1 MIKVVGIVLTALIIN
16 IVLKNYS
23 KEFTFLINIVCTI
36 IIFTLISKDL
46 KGIVDRLTS
55 ISNEIS
61 VLLPYIKIML
71 KILGISM
78 IAQLLSDLCRDNGEN
93 TLANQTELSAKI
105 IILVTALPLFTT
117 IMDIMI
123 GMLFIFMLILV
134 FPDVCFA
141 EEKIADY
148 QSQLDEYDLS
158 SFDLLDDDTASLL
171 DELGIDDFDYENI
184 SSNSGIWMPRGI
196 TRTSSAIR

>member
-61 VLLPYIKIML
+61 VLLPYI
-71 KILGISM
+71 SM

-123 GMLFIFMLILV
+123 GML
-134 FPDVCFA
+134 
-141 EEKIADY
+141 K
-148 QSQLDEYDLS
+148 
-158 SFDLLDDDTASLL
+158 
-171 DELGIDDFDYENI
+171 
-184 SSNSGIWMPRGI
+184 
-196 TRTSSAIR
+196 

>member
-23 KEFTFLINIVCTI
+23 KEFSFLINIVCTI

-123 GMLFIFMLILV
+123 GML
-134 FPDVCFA
+134 
-141 EEKIADY
+141 K
-148 QSQLDEYDLS
+148 
-158 SFDLLDDDTASLL
+158 
-171 DELGIDDFDYENI
+171 
-184 SSNSGIWMPRGI
+184 
-196 TRTSSAIR
+196 

>member
-46 KGIVDRLTS
+46 KGIVDRMTS

-78 IAQLLSDLCRDNGEN
+78 IAQLISDLCRDNGEN

-123 GMLFIFMLILV
+123 GML
-134 FPDVCFA
+134 
-141 EEKIADY
+141 K
-148 QSQLDEYDLS
+148 
-158 SFDLLDDDTASLL
+158 
-171 DELGIDDFDYENI
+171 
-184 SSNSGIWMPRGI
+184 
-196 TRTSSAIR
+196 

>member
-117 IMDIMI
+117 IMDTMI
-123 GMLFIFMLILV
+123 GML
-134 FPDVCFA
+134 
-141 EEKIADY
+141 K
-148 QSQLDEYDLS
+148 
-158 SFDLLDDDTASLL
+158 
-171 DELGIDDFDYENI
+171 
-184 SSNSGIWMPRGI
+184 
-196 TRTSSAIR
+196 

>member
-55 ISNEIS
+55 ISTEIS

-123 GMLFIFMLILV
+123 GML
-134 FPDVCFA
+134 
-141 EEKIADY
+141 K
-148 QSQLDEYDLS
+148 
-158 SFDLLDDDTASLL
+158 
-171 DELGIDDFDYENI
+171 
-184 SSNSGIWMPRGI
+184 
-196 TRTSSAIR
+196 

>member
-123 GMLFIFMLILV
+123 GMF
-134 FPDVCFA
+134 
-141 EEKIADY
+141 K
-148 QSQLDEYDLS
+148 
-158 SFDLLDDDTASLL
+158 
-171 DELGIDDFDYENI
+171 
-184 SSNSGIWMPRGI
+184 
-196 TRTSSAIR
+196 

>member
-1 MIKVVGIVLTALIIN
+1 MIKIVGIVLTALIIN
-16 IVLKNYS
+16 IVLKNHS

-123 GMLFIFMLILV
+123 GML
-134 FPDVCFA
+134 
-141 EEKIADY
+141 K
-148 QSQLDEYDLS
+148 
-158 SFDLLDDDTASLL
+158 
-171 DELGIDDFDYENI
+171 
-184 SSNSGIWMPRGI
+184 
-196 TRTSSAIR
+196 

>member
-16 IVLKNYS
+16 IVLRNYS

-123 GMLFIFMLILV
+123 GML
-134 FPDVCFA
+134 
-141 EEKIADY
+141 K
-148 QSQLDEYDLS
+148 
-158 SFDLLDDDTASLL
+158 
-171 DELGIDDFDYENI
+171 
-184 SSNSGIWMPRGI
+184 
-196 TRTSSAIR
+196 

>member
-36 IIFTLISKDL
+36 ITFTLISKDL

-123 GMLFIFMLILV
+123 GML
-134 FPDVCFA
+134 
-141 EEKIADY
+141 K
-148 QSQLDEYDLS
+148 
-158 SFDLLDDDTASLL
+158 
-171 DELGIDDFDYENI
+171 
-184 SSNSGIWMPRGI
+184 
-196 TRTSSAIR
+196 

>member
-123 GMLFIFMLILV
+123 GML
-134 FPDVCFA
+134 
-141 EEKIADY
+141 E
-148 QSQLDEYDLS
+148 
-158 SFDLLDDDTASLL
+158 
-171 DELGIDDFDYENI
+171 
-184 SSNSGIWMPRGI
+184 
-196 TRTSSAIR
+196 

>member
-78 IAQLLSDLCRDNGEN
+78 ISQLLSDLCRDNGEN

-123 GMLFIFMLILV
+123 GML
-134 FPDVCFA
+134 
-141 EEKIADY
+141 K
-148 QSQLDEYDLS
+148 
-158 SFDLLDDDTASLL
+158 
-171 DELGIDDFDYENI
+171 
-184 SSNSGIWMPRGI
+184 
-196 TRTSSAIR
+196 

>member
-105 IILVTALPLFTT
+105 IILVPALPLFTT
-117 IMDIMI
+117 IMDMMI
-123 GMLFIFMLILV
+123 GMR
-134 FPDVCFA
+134 
-141 EEKIADY
+141 K
-148 QSQLDEYDLS
+148 
-158 SFDLLDDDTASLL
+158 
-171 DELGIDDFDYENI
+171 
-184 SSNSGIWMPRGI
+184 
-196 TRTSSAIR
+196 

>member
-55 ISNEIS
+55 ISNEIY

-78 IAQLLSDLCRDNGEN
+78 IAQLISDLCRDNGEN

-123 GMLFIFMLILV
+123 GML
-134 FPDVCFA
+134 
-141 EEKIADY
+141 K
-148 QSQLDEYDLS
+148 
-158 SFDLLDDDTASLL
+158 
-171 DELGIDDFDYENI
+171 
-184 SSNSGIWMPRGI
+184 
-196 TRTSSAIR
+196 

>member
-1 MIKVVGIVLTALIIN
+1 MIKVVVIVLTALIIN

-23 KEFTFLINIVCTI
+23 KEFTFLVNIVCTI

-123 GMLFIFMLILV
+123 GML
-134 FPDVCFA
+134 
-141 EEKIADY
+141 K
-148 QSQLDEYDLS
+148 
-158 SFDLLDDDTASLL
+158 
-171 DELGIDDFDYENI
+171 
-184 SSNSGIWMPRGI
+184 
-196 TRTSSAIR
+196 

>member
-46 KGIVDRLTS
+46 KGIVDRLPS

-123 GMLFIFMLILV
+123 GML
-134 FPDVCFA
+134 
-141 EEKIADY
+141 K
-148 QSQLDEYDLS
+148 
-158 SFDLLDDDTASLL
+158 
-171 DELGIDDFDYENI
+171 
-184 SSNSGIWMPRGI
+184 
-196 TRTSSAIR
+196 

>member
-23 KEFTFLINIVCTI
+23 KEFTFLVNIVCTI

-61 VLLPYIKIML
+61 VLLPYVKIML

-123 GMLFIFMLILV
+123 GML
-134 FPDVCFA
+134 
-141 EEKIADY
+141 K
-148 QSQLDEYDLS
+148 
-158 SFDLLDDDTASLL
+158 
-171 DELGIDDFDYENI
+171 
-184 SSNSGIWMPRGI
+184 
-196 TRTSSAIR
+196 

>member
-36 IIFTLISKDL
+36 IIFTLISKDF

-123 GMLFIFMLILV
+123 GML
-134 FPDVCFA
+134 
-141 EEKIADY
+141 K
-148 QSQLDEYDLS
+148 
-158 SFDLLDDDTASLL
+158 
-171 DELGIDDFDYENI
+171 
-184 SSNSGIWMPRGI
+184 
-196 TRTSSAIR
+196 

>member
-36 IIFTLISKDL
+36 IIFTLISKNL

-123 GMLFIFMLILV
+123 GML
-134 FPDVCFA
+134 
-141 EEKIADY
+141 K
-148 QSQLDEYDLS
+148 
-158 SFDLLDDDTASLL
+158 
-171 DELGIDDFDYENI
+171 
-184 SSNSGIWMPRGI
+184 
-196 TRTSSAIR
+196 

>member
-46 KGIVDRLTS
+46 KGIVERLTS

-123 GMLFIFMLILV
+123 GML
-134 FPDVCFA
+134 
-141 EEKIADY
+141 K
-148 QSQLDEYDLS
+148 
-158 SFDLLDDDTASLL
+158 
-171 DELGIDDFDYENI
+171 
-184 SSNSGIWMPRGI
+184 
-196 TRTSSAIR
+196 

>member
-61 VLLPYIKIML
+61 VLLPYMKIML

-123 GMLFIFMLILV
+123 GML
-134 FPDVCFA
+134 
-141 EEKIADY
+141 K
-148 QSQLDEYDLS
+148 
-158 SFDLLDDDTASLL
+158 
-171 DELGIDDFDYENI
+171 
-184 SSNSGIWMPRGI
+184 
-196 TRTSSAIR
+196 

>member
-93 TLANQTELSAKI
+93 ALANQTELSAKI

-123 GMLFIFMLILV
+123 GML
-134 FPDVCFA
+134 
-141 EEKIADY
+141 K
-148 QSQLDEYDLS
+148 
-158 SFDLLDDDTASLL
+158 
-171 DELGIDDFDYENI
+171 
-184 SSNSGIWMPRGI
+184 
-196 TRTSSAIR
+196 

>member
-93 TLANQTELSAKI
+93 TLANQTELSAII

-123 GMLFIFMLILV
+123 GML
-134 FPDVCFA
+134 
-141 EEKIADY
+141 K
-148 QSQLDEYDLS
+148 
-158 SFDLLDDDTASLL
+158 
-171 DELGIDDFDYENI
+171 
-184 SSNSGIWMPRGI
+184 
-196 TRTSSAIR
+196 

>member
-16 IVLKNYS
+16 IVLKDYS

-123 GMLFIFMLILV
+123 GML
-134 FPDVCFA
+134 
-141 EEKIADY
+141 K
-148 QSQLDEYDLS
+148 
-158 SFDLLDDDTASLL
+158 
-171 DELGIDDFDYENI
+171 
-184 SSNSGIWMPRGI
+184 
-196 TRTSSAIR
+196 

>member
-123 GMLFIFMLILV
+123 GMH
-134 FPDVCFA
+134 
-141 EEKIADY
+141 K
-148 QSQLDEYDLS
+148 
-158 SFDLLDDDTASLL
+158 
-171 DELGIDDFDYENI
+171 
-184 SSNSGIWMPRGI
+184 
-196 TRTSSAIR
+196 

>member
-117 IMDIMI
+117 IMDIMT
-123 GMLFIFMLILV
+123 GML
-134 FPDVCFA
+134 
-141 EEKIADY
+141 K
-148 QSQLDEYDLS
+148 
-158 SFDLLDDDTASLL
+158 
-171 DELGIDDFDYENI
+171 
-184 SSNSGIWMPRGI
+184 
-196 TRTSSAIR
+196 

>member
-36 IIFTLISKDL
+36 IIFTLVSKDL

-123 GMLFIFMLILV
+123 GML
-134 FPDVCFA
+134 
-141 EEKIADY
+141 K
-148 QSQLDEYDLS
+148 
-158 SFDLLDDDTASLL
+158 
-171 DELGIDDFDYENI
+171 
-184 SSNSGIWMPRGI
+184 
-196 TRTSSAIR
+196 

>member
-16 IVLKNYS
+16 IVLKSYS

-123 GMLFIFMLILV
+123 GML
-134 FPDVCFA
+134 
-141 EEKIADY
+141 K
-148 QSQLDEYDLS
+148 
-158 SFDLLDDDTASLL
+158 
-171 DELGIDDFDYENI
+171 
-184 SSNSGIWMPRGI
+184 
-196 TRTSSAIR
+196 

>member
-61 VLLPYIKIML
+61 VLLPYIRIML

-123 GMLFIFMLILV
+123 GML
-134 FPDVCFA
+134 
-141 EEKIADY
+141 K
-148 QSQLDEYDLS
+148 
-158 SFDLLDDDTASLL
+158 
-171 DELGIDDFDYENI
+171 
-184 SSNSGIWMPRGI
+184 
-196 TRTSSAIR
+196 

>member
-117 IMDIMI
+117 IKDIMI
-123 GMLFIFMLILV
+123 GML
-134 FPDVCFA
+134 
-141 EEKIADY
+141 K
-148 QSQLDEYDLS
+148 
-158 SFDLLDDDTASLL
+158 
-171 DELGIDDFDYENI
+171 
-184 SSNSGIWMPRGI
+184 
-196 TRTSSAIR
+196 

>member
-61 VLLPYIKIML
+61 VLLAYIKIML

-123 GMLFIFMLILV
+123 GML
-134 FPDVCFA
+134 
-141 EEKIADY
+141 K
-148 QSQLDEYDLS
+148 
-158 SFDLLDDDTASLL
+158 
-171 DELGIDDFDYENI
+171 
-184 SSNSGIWMPRGI
+184 
-196 TRTSSAIR
+196 

>member
-61 VLLPYIKIML
+61 VLLPYIKVML

-117 IMDIMI
+117 IMGIMI
-123 GMLFIFMLILV
+123 GML
-134 FPDVCFA
+134 
-141 EEKIADY
+141 K
-148 QSQLDEYDLS
+148 
-158 SFDLLDDDTASLL
+158 
-171 DELGIDDFDYENI
+171 
-184 SSNSGIWMPRGI
+184 
-196 TRTSSAIR
+196 